1 MKDQHDNKT
10 VDWVGAPKS
19 QIMAFE
25 RIIAV
30 LKCVESVPVATT
42 AVIREKV
49 MPSVTKRSVQ
59 RCVRGL
65 VCTGYL
71 REKGGGRG
79 SESRFFLTEKSKQL
93 FGVNNATH

>member
-10 VDWVGAPKS
+10 VDWVGALKS

-25 RIIAV
+25 RIIDV
-30 LKCVESVPVATT
+30 LKCVESVPVATI
-42 AVIREKV
+42 AEIREKV

-59 RCVRGL
+59 RCVQGL

-71 REKGGGRG
+71 KEKKSGGD
-79 SESRFFLTEKSKQL
+79 ESRYFITDKTKQL
-93 FGVNNATH
+93 FGGTHATH

>member
-1 MKDQHDNKT
+1 MKHPLDDKT
-10 VDWVGAPKS
+10 VDWVGAPRS
-19 QIMAFE
+19 RIMAFE

-42 AVIREKV
+42 TVIREKV

-59 RCVRGL
+59 RCVQGL

-71 REKGGGRG
+71 MEKKSGGD
-79 SESRFFLTEKSKQL
+79 ESRYFLTEKSKQL
-93 FGVNNATH
+93 FGGAA

>member
-1 MKDQHDNKT
+1 MKHPLDDKT

-19 QIMAFE
+19 QIVAFE

-49 MPSVTKRSVQ
+49 APFLTKRSVQ
-59 RCVRGL
+59 RCIQGL

-71 REKGGGRG
+71 KEKKSGGD
-79 SESRFFLTEKSKQL
+79 ESRYFITDKTKQL
-93 FGVNNATH
+93 FGVKG

>member
-30 LKCVESVPVATT
+30 LKCVESVPVATI
-42 AVIREKV
+42 AEIRERV
-49 MPSVTKRSVQ
+49 MPFVTKRSVQ
-59 RCVRGL
+59 RYVQGL

-71 REKGGGRG
+71 REKSGGRG
-79 SESRFFLTEKSKQL
+79 SESRFFLTDKAKQL
-93 FGVNNATH
+93 FGVAS

>member
-1 MKDQHDNKT
+1 MKHPLDNKT

-30 LKCVESVPVATT
+30 LKCVESVPVATI

-59 RCVRGL
+59 RCVQGL

-71 REKGGGRG
+71 KEKRGGRG
-79 SESRFFLTEKSKQL
+79 SESRFFLTEKAKQL
-93 FGVNNATH
+93 FGAAS

>member
-1 MKDQHDNKT
+1 MKHPLDNKT

-25 RIIAV
+25 RIIDV
-30 LKCVESVPVATT
+30 LKCVESVPVATI
-42 AVIREKV
+42 AEIREKV

-59 RCVRGL
+59 RCVQGL

-71 REKGGGRG
+71 KEKKSGGD
-79 SESRFFLTEKSKQL
+79 ESRYFITDKTKQL
-93 FGVNNATH
+93 FGVPG

>member
-1 MKDQHDNKT
+1 MKHPLDNKT

-19 QIMAFE
+19 QIAAFE
-25 RIIAV
+25 RIIDV

-59 RCVRGL
+59 RCVQGL

-71 REKGGGRG
+71 REKKSGGD
-79 SESRFFLTEKSKQL
+79 ESRYFLTDKAKQL
-93 FGVNNATH
+93 FGAAS

>member
-1 MKDQHDNKT
+1 MKHPLDDKT

-19 QIMAFE
+19 QITAFE

-30 LKCVESVPVATT
+30 LRFVESTPISTVVE
-42 AVIREKV
+42 IREKV

-59 RCVRGL
+59 RCVQGL

-71 REKGGGRG
+71 KEKRGGRG
-79 SESRFFLTEKSKQL
+79 SESRYFLTDKAKQL
-93 FGVNNATH
+93 FGAAS